1 MPLIRIIDDVA
12 SFRAPEAWGAR
23 EVAEID
29 GVSVRLHWTDKP
41 YRWHVND
48 GTEVFVV
55 LGGEVAMRYRQDGEE
70 RSVRL
75 RPSDIFVA
83 GEGEAHVAH
92 PLGEARILVIERK
105 GSD

>member
-1 MPLIRIIDDVA
+1 MIRIIDDVA
-12 SFRAPEAWGAR
+12 SFRTDEAWGAR

-29 GVSVRLHWTDKP
+29 GATVRLHWTDKP

-55 LGGEVAMRYRQDGEE
+55 LGGEVEMRYRQGGEE

-75 RPSDIFVA
+75 RPRARSDKW
-83 GEGEAHVAH
+83 E
-92 PLGEARILVIERK
+92 LSYRIETR
-105 GSD
+105 SD